1 MQEKRAGEATNFVCF
16 FIFLKEKTNF
26 GFIAPTI
33 IGRKTKHEEDQ
44 HGRID
49 KSQKGMHE

>member
-26 GFIAPTI
+26 GLIAPTI
-33 IGRKTKHEEDQ
+33 IGRRINREE
-44 HGRID
+44 G
-49 KSQKGMHE
+49 